1 MYSSLRENSWHYCVF
16 TLYVRVFGHEHQS
29 PAQSR
34 SCGVSTSN
42 KQICHRH
49 HKILLMKI
57 WVLLARF
64 LSNEIH
70 KMNSLYQHNKIKNS
84 FKITSAWLNKLK
96 NSKWR
101 LTYSDLVQTA
111 NFHLPPEYFDYYS
124 KGDHWKIAYLIV
136 LFADEKGV
144 NKPSAVVW
152 IQSPQK
158 RIDQLHH
165 LFSTLDNIVYN
176 NPFVF
181 QERTQPWKYV
191 VELEMDTRETDF
203 V

>member
-1 MYSSLRENSWHYCVF
+1 MSIKPQRRVVPVVSVPATNKFVTDIIRFSSWKYESFLPDFCQMKSTKWIPFTNIIRLKTLSKLQVLDWINS
-16 TLYVRVFGHEHQS
+16 
-29 PAQSR
+29 
-34 SCGVSTSN
+34 
-42 KQICHRH
+42 
-49 HKILLMKI
+49 
-57 WVLLARF
+57 
-64 LSNEIH
+64 
-70 KMNSLYQHNKIKNS
+70 
-84 FKITSAWLNKLK
+84 K